1 MKNELPHLLKPQSD
15 LARASHHLGV
25 VLAVA
30 DASPRLGQCLA
41 ALSAALAKAVEYGHR
56 AELFV
61 VIDGRNAD
69 SAAIASNYA
78 VHLVTAEFSDLARA
92 RAIGARAALSS
103 GASWLAFTECSALVA
118 DSWLI
123 EQISTESELLLGNVE
138 ITNGFMAEEFR
149 DEGSRWHDL
158 DAHASEHQAL
168 QLSAN
173 FSNLGMSRSAFE
185 LACHL
190 GGQELRLDAALLDQ
204 LATLQIATHRCSKP
218 LVYAR
223 MQGLEQIL
231 LGGDAPLRR
240 APMTG
245 GSHPGAQSANT
256 MAQAAAHCAP
266 ALLSL
271 S

>member
-15 LARASHHLGV
+15 LAPTSHHFGV

-30 DASPRLGQCLA
+30 DASPRLAQCLA
-41 ALSAALAKAVEYGHR
+41 ALSAAMGKAVTEGHR

-61 VIDGRNAD
+61 VIDGRNAE

-78 VHLVTAEFSDLARA
+78 VHLVTADFSDLASA

-123 EQISTESELLLGNVE
+123 EQISTDSELLLGSVE
-138 ITNGFMAEEFR
+138 ITNGFMAEQFH
-149 DEGSRWHDL
+149 DERSGWHDV
-158 DAHASEHQAL
+158 DAHATAPAAL

-190 GGQELRLDAALLDQ
+190 GGRQLRLDAALLDQ
-204 LATLQIATHRCSKP
+204 LASLQITTHRCSKP

-223 MQGLEQIL
+223 MQGLDQIL
-231 LGGDAPLRR
+231 FGGDAPVCATPVTGDSPALAQCARSLVA
-240 APMTG
+240 API
-245 GSHPGAQSANT
+245 
-256 MAQAAAHCAP
+256 AP
-266 ALLSL
+266 ALLSI